1 MCSTEIRFTKE
12 APECECVGKSAYD
25 EAYFEGRNS
34 NYWWTVG
41 SYANL
46 RQFPHWREMLKLIRR
61 FRKNGRLL
69 DVGCAYGFLVN
80 EASKH
85 FESYGIDISS
95 FAVKKS
101 KEHNS
106 RNIFRALAS
115 SLPFRDESFDA
126 ITLVD
131 TLEHVPD
138 FNSCLKDVVR
148 ALKKKGVLLL
158 QLPNPLVW
166 ADVCSRFG
174 LDDKTHVNNFR
185 LGQWLRVL
193 RENGVRIE
201 KCLGFVSFAFRKSGF
216 CIKSERAAPLFP
228 ELWIVATK

>member
-1 MCSTEIRFTKE
+1 MFYKNTIQKTSERGF
-12 APECECVGKSAYD
+12 VGKNAYD
-25 EAYFEGRNS
+25 ETYFEGRKS

-46 RQFPHWREMLKLIRR
+46 RQFPHWKEMLKLIRL
-61 FRKNGRLL
+61 FRKEGRLL

-85 FESYGIDISS
+85 FEAYGIDISS
-95 FAVKKS
+95 FAIKKS
-101 KEHNS
+101 KEHCNGNTFKAS
-106 RNIFRALAS
+106 AS

-126 ITLVD
+126 ITLID

-138 FNSCLKDVVR
+138 FNSCLKDATR
-148 ALKKKGVLLL
+148 ALKKGGVLLL

-185 LGQWLRVL
+185 LAQWQKVLQKNGIRV
-193 RENGVRIE
+193 E

-216 CIKSERAAPLFP
+216 VIKSERAASLFP
-228 ELWIVATK
+228 EMWIVATK

>member
-1 MCSTEIRFTKE
+1 MFYKNTIQKTSERGF
-12 APECECVGKSAYD
+12 VGKNAYD
-25 EAYFEGRNS
+25 ETYFEGRKS

-46 RQFPHWREMLKLIRR
+46 RQFPHWKEMLKLIRL
-61 FRKNGRLL
+61 FRKEGRLL

-85 FESYGIDISS
+85 FEAYGIDISS
-95 FAVKKS
+95 FAIKKS
-101 KEHNS
+101 KDHCNGNTFKAS
-106 RNIFRALAS
+106 AS

-126 ITLVD
+126 ITLID

-138 FNSCLKDVVR
+138 FNACLKDATR
-148 ALKKKGVLLL
+148 ALKKGGVLLL

-185 LGQWLRVL
+185 LTKWQRILQK
-193 RENGVRIE
+193 NGVKIK
-201 KCLGFVSFAFRKSGF
+201 KCLGFVSFAFRDSGF
-216 CIKSERAAPLFP
+216 FIKSERAASLFP
-228 ELWIVATK
+228 EMWIVATK

>member
-1 MCSTEIRFTKE
+1 VFYKNTIQKTSERE
-12 APECECVGKSAYD
+12 LVGKNAYD
-25 EAYFEGRNS
+25 ETYFEGKKS
-34 NYWWTVG
+34 NYWWTIG

-46 RQFPHWREMLKLIRR
+46 RQFPHWKEILRLIRR
-61 FRKNGRLL
+61 FRKGGRLL

-85 FESYGIDISS
+85 FEAYGVDISS
-95 FAVKKS
+95 FAVGKS
-101 KEHNS
+101 KEHS
-106 RNIFRALAS
+106 SGSIFRASAS
-115 SLPFRDESFDA
+115 NLPFRDESFDA
-126 ITLVD
+126 ITLID

-138 FNSCLKDVVR
+138 FSSSLKDAAR
-148 ALKKKGVLLL
+148 ALKKDGVLLL

-185 LGQWLRVL
+185 LGRWLGIL
-193 RENGVRIE
+193 RDSGVRIE

-216 CIKSERAAPLFP
+216 LIKSERAASLFP
-228 ELWIVATK
+228 EMWIVATK

>member
-1 MCSTEIRFTKE
+1 MFYRNTTHEKSIER
-12 APECECVGKSAYD
+12 ECVRKSAYN

-46 RQFPHWREMLKLIRR
+46 RQFPHWKEMLKLIRQ
-61 FRKNGRLL
+61 FRKGGRLL

-101 KEHNS
+101 KEHCNG
-106 RNIFRALAS
+106 NTFRASAS
-115 SLPFRDESFDA
+115 NLPFRDESFDA

-138 FNSCLKDVVR
+138 FNGCLKDALR
-148 ALKKKGVLLL
+148 ILKKDGVLLL

-174 LDDKTHVNNFR
+174 LDDETHVNNFT
-185 LGQWLRVL
+185 LGQWQKVL
-193 RENGVRIE
+193 LGKGVRI
-201 KCLGFVSFAFRKSGF
+201 KKSLGFVSFAFMKKGF
-216 CIKSERAAPLFP
+216 IVKSERIASLFP

>member
-1 MCSTEIRFTKE
+1 
-12 APECECVGKSAYD
+12 VDKSAYD

-46 RQFPHWREMLKLIRR
+46 RQFPHWKEMLKLIRR
-61 FRKNGRLL
+61 FRKGGRLL

-80 EASKH
+80 EASKYY
-85 FESYGIDISS
+85 ESYGIDVSG
-95 FAVKKS
+95 FAVRKS
-101 KEHNS
+101 REYCRGSVS
-106 RNIFRALAS
+106 RAS
-115 SLPFRDESFDA
+115 AGSLPFRDESFDA

-138 FNSCLKDVVR
+138 FNSCLKDVVS
-148 ALKKKGVLLL
+148 ALKKGGVLLL

-166 ADVCSRFG
+166 THVCARFG

-185 LGQWLRVL
+185 LGQWQRVL
-193 RENGVRIE
+193 LENGIRIE
-201 KCLGFVSFAFRKSGF
+201 KCFGFVSFAFKKSEF
-216 CIKSERAAPLFP
+216 FMKSERVASLFP
-228 ELWIVATK
+228 ELWIIARK

>member
-1 MCSTEIRFTKE
+1 MFYKNTIQKTSERE
-12 APECECVGKSAYD
+12 LVGKNAYD
-25 EAYFEGRNS
+25 ETYFEGKKS
-34 NYWWTVG
+34 NYWWTIS

-46 RQFPHWREMLKLIRR
+46 RQFPHWKEMLKLIRK
-61 FRKNGRLL
+61 FRKSGTLL

-85 FESYGIDISS
+85 FEAYGIDISS

-101 KEHNS
+101 KEHCNG
-106 RNIFRALAS
+106 NTFRASAS
-115 SLPFRDESFDA
+115 NLPFRDESFDA
-126 ITLVD
+126 ITLID

-138 FNSCLKDVVR
+138 FNGCLKDAVR
-148 ALKKKGVLLL
+148 ALKKDGVLLL

-166 ADVCSRFG
+166 ADVCSRVG

-185 LGQWLRVL
+185 LGRWLGIL
-193 RENGVRIE
+193 RDSEVKIE

-216 CIKSERAAPLFP
+216 IIKSERAASLFP
-228 ELWIVATK
+228 EMWIVATK